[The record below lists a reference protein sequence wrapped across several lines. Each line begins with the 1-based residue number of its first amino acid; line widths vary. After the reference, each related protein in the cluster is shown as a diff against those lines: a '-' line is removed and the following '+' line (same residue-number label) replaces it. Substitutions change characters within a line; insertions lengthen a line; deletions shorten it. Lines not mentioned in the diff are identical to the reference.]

1 MPASASP
8 IARPSVGR
16 TFIVAIS
23 LLGVVALA
31 QMGAVGWMFVQQF
44 PTLTE
49 RAKLGPGND
58 GASDA
63 VGSDVRAT
71 GIAMGAVDARDPFSE
86 PARVAA
92 TGDPIRPPS
101 KPVPI
106 SPSKL
111 NAPTAPPE
119 TRFQE
124 LLQQGRQLR
133 ERGDTGAALV
143 KFREA
148 LALEGENP
156 EAMAELAMTF
166 ERMSL
171 MDRAA
176 EQWRRIYEMGEA
188 AGTFYI
194 AAESRLRMSQA
205 QAIAAA
211 QMARAP
217 AEEEGPVS
225 KLRADAVL
233 GVGEVS
239 RLDKPESGGLRFALR
254 VPVKA
259 RRGEKISVADVDIHV
274 LLYDM
279 VDGKTVVQTAADV
292 SYRFASSPID
302 WASGEPEILEVEYSQ
317 QPPLA
322 RGPRTETREYLGYIV
337 RVYYKGS
344 LQDVRA
350 EPETL
355 IAKFPAPQTLDTTSP
370 EPE

>member
-23 LLGVVALA
+23 LLGVVALV
-31 QMGAVGWMFVQQF
+31 QLGAVGWMFIQQF
-44 PTLTE
+44 STLTE
-49 RAKLGPGND
+49 RAKLGPGSE
-58 GASDA
+58 AATRDA
-63 VGSDVRAT
+63 GSEAIAAT
-71 GIAMGAVDARDPFSE
+71 STGVLDARDPLAE
-86 PARVAA
+86 PGRAVVSR
-92 TGDPIRPPS
+92 DPIPPPS

-111 NAPTAPPE
+111 NTPTAPPE

-124 LLQQGRQLR
+124 LLIQGRQLR

-176 EQWRRIYEMGEA
+176 EQWRRIYEIGET

-205 QAIAAA
+205 QALAAA
-211 QMARAP
+211 QLVRGAV
-217 AEEEGPVS
+217 EDEGPVS
-225 KLRADAVL
+225 KLRPDALL
-233 GVGEVS
+233 GVGEVV
-239 RLDKPESGGLRFALR
+239 RADKPESGGLRFALR

-259 RRGEKISVADVDIHV
+259 KRGEKISVADVDIHV

-279 VDGKTVVQTAADV
+279 VDGKTIVQTAADV
-292 SYRFASSPID
+292 SYRFASSPVD
-302 WASGEPEILEVEYSQ
+302 WASGEPETLEVEYSQ

-322 RGPRTETREYLGYIV
+322 RGPKTEVREYHGYIV
-337 RVYYKGS
+337 RVYYKGA

-355 IAKFPAPQTLDTTSP
+355 NAKFPAPQTLDTTSP